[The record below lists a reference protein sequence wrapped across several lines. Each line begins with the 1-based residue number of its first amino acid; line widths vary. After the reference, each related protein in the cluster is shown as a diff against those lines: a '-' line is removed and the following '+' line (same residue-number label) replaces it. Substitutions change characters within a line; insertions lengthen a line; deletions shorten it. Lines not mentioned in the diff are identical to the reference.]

1 MPNIKKEPGK
11 GDTPV
16 DPSVVPEPEKFVSKE
31 DFDKVVELQTQTA
44 KTLDQ
49 AMLRIDQFGAA
60 QAAPPA
66 APAAP
71 VADPSVEKI
80 SDIDKRL
87 KPLYESYDK
96 AVYDGKGTGAI
107 MQQINNFER
116 EKTVLTNQAMI
127 KSEVGQVTEFG
138 TDALGQI
145 STEITA
151 GKMPRLQVPEVKRA
165 YDEALAAMTPAN
177 KANPQV
183 LLGAYNYAVGQNIDR
198 VIEIEQE
205 ATIRKAADDLANPQD
220 PGASSGGR
228 GAPPGDGSGDVKPED
243 VLSKENL
250 MALKGV
256 GKTAD
261 EYYRSIDPTCANFA
275 EYYKKHKE
283 YFDEEGM

>member
-1 MPNIKKEPGK
+1 MPNIKKEPDK
-11 GDTPV
+11 VDPPV
-16 DPSVVPEPEKFVSKE
+16 DPPVPEPEKFVSKE
-31 DFDKVVELQTQTA
+31 DFDKVTEQLTQTT

-49 AMLRIDQFGAA
+49 AMLRIDQFGTAQVAA
-60 QAAPPA
+60 PA

-71 VADPSVEKI
+71 IADPSVEKI
-80 SDIDKRL
+80 ADIDEKL
-87 KPLYESYDK
+87 KPLYEDYDK

-116 EKTVLTNQAMI
+116 DKTVLTNQAMI
-127 KSEVGQVTEFG
+127 KSEVGQVTQFG

-151 GKMPRLQVPEVKRA
+151 GKMTRLQIPEVKQA
-165 YDEALAAMTPAN
+165 YDAALATMTPTN

-205 ATIRKAADDLANPQD
+205 AAIRKAADDAANPQD

-228 GAPPGDGSGDVKPED
+228 GGPPSGGDEDVKPED

-250 MALKGV
+250 AALRGV

-283 YFDEEGM
+283 YFDEGGE

>member
-1 MPNIKKEPGK
+1 MPPIKKEPGK
-11 GDTPV
+11 D
-16 DPSVVPEPEKFVSKE
+16 DPPAMPDPEKYVSKE
-31 DFDKVVELQTQTA
+31 DFNKVTEQLTQTT

-71 VADPSVEKI
+71 VVDPSVGKI
-80 SDIDKRL
+80 ANIDRKL
-87 KPLYESYDK
+87 EPLYKTYGD
-96 AVYDGKGTGAI
+96 AVFKGNENTGEVLA
-107 MQQINNFER
+107 QINNLER
-116 EKTVLTNQAMI
+116 DKTVLQNQAMI
-127 KSEVGQVTEFG
+127 KSEVGQVTQFG

-151 GKMPRLQVPEVKRA
+151 GKMTRLQIPEVKQA
-165 YDEALAAMTPAN
+165 YDVALAAMTPAN

-183 LLGAYNYAVGQNIDR
+183 LLGAYNYAIGQNIDKI
-198 VIEIEQE
+198 IEIDRE
-205 ATIRKAADDLANPQD
+205 AIIRKAADDLANPQD

-228 GAPPGDGSGDVKPED
+228 VAPPGDGGGDVKPED

-250 MALKGV
+250 MALKGL

-261 EYYRSIDPTCANFA
+261 EYYHSLDPSCANFA
-275 EYYKKHKE
+275 EYYKKNEEH
-283 YFDEEGM
+283 FDEGGGE